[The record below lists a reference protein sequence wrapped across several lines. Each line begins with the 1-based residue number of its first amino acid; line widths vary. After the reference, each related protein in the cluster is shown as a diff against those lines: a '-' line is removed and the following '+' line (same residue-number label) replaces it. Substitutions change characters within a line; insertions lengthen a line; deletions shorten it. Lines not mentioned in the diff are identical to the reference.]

1 MALSPM
7 LGGTRVKL
15 CAAGRFFFFTV
26 MGAIEM
32 ALSPMLVGTRVKLCA
47 AGPFF
52 FYRHGS
58 DRNGA
63 EPNVRGDSRQALCCR
78 ASLAPPTPFTH

>member
-1 MALSPM
+1 MSYFGHAFRAFTWQREYPNETVMGAIEMALSPM

-32 ALSPMLVGTRVKLCA
+32 ALSPMLGGTRVKLCA
-47 AGPFF
+47 AGRFLF
-52 FYRHGS
+52 
-58 DRNGA
+58 
-63 EPNVRGDSRQALCCR
+63 V
-78 ASLAPPTPFTH
+78 